1 MNANELKSHLRGL
14 VNAYVTNPVEKE
26 KLLSLVEVDNVPVK
40 GIMAELTPYL
50 SGVVNDYEEKIIKDI
65 VFNYC

>member
-1 MNANELKSHLRGL
+1 MNASELKGHLRGL

-26 KLLSLVEVDNVPVK
+26 KLLALIEVDNVPVK

-50 SGVVNDYEEKIIKDI
+50 SGVVSDYEAIIIKDI